1 MTTTKKGE
9 NLERWDN
16 ERSKLYSCD
25 FCGSQF
31 STPEEAAMCEETHEK
46 DIEISSMV
54 YLPGCYKGMPCE
66 IRLENKERT
75 KLAIYKFIDV
85 IER

>member
-1 MTTTKKGE
+1 MKE
-9 NLERWDN
+9 V
-16 ERSKLYSCD
+16 KLYSCD

-54 YLPGCYKGMPCE
+54 YLPGRYKGMPSE
-66 IRLENKERT
+66 IKFENKERT
-75 KLAIYKFIDV
+75 KFATYKISDV
-85 IER
+85 VGGES